1 MQRSDRAAD
10 LNRLHLDIQPQP
22 DDFTCG
28 PTCLHA
34 IYRYWG
40 DEVPMRQLIDEVAR
54 TPSGGT
60 ADVFLANHALKRG
73 YRATIFTYNLRIFDP
88 TWFTTPDID
97 VRDRIRKQR
106 DFKMAQRPVFGL
118 LSDAYLEFLDL
129 GGLLR
134 FVDLSPTLLRRWLR
148 RGVPILTGLSSTFLY
163 RRSREYGQDDDDD
176 DVRGE
181 PQGHFVVLC
190 GYRRDKRAVL
200 VADPFP
206 ENPMAPETHYEVA
219 LERVVGAILLG
230 VLTHDANLLMIEP
243 GHDRASAPAA
253 GP

>member
-1 MQRSDRAAD
+1 MPRRDRAGD
-10 LNRLHLDIQPQP
+10 LERLHLEILPQP

-40 DEVPMRQLIDEVAR
+40 DDVPLRRLVDEIAR

-60 ADVFLANHALKRG
+60 ADVLLGNHALARG
-73 YRATIFTYNLRIFDP
+73 YRATIFTYNVRIFDP
-88 TWFTTPDID
+88 TWFANGFDL
-97 VRDRIRKQR
+97 RDRLRKQSAA
-106 DFKMAQRPVFGL
+106 KGTQRPVLGL
-118 LSDAYLEFLDL
+118 LGDAYVRFLDL
-129 GGLLR
+129 GGVLR
-134 FVDLSPTLLRRWLR
+134 FVDLSPTVLRRWLR
-148 RGVPILTGLSSTFLY
+148 RGVPILTGLSSTYLY
-163 RRSREYGQDDDDD
+163 RASREFGPNDDDD

-190 GYRRDKRAVL
+190 GYRRARRAVL
-200 VADPFP
+200 VADPYLG
-206 ENPMAPETHYEVA
+206 NPMAPANHYEVS

-243 GHDRASAPAA
+243 AA
-253 GP
+253 AR